1 MRYLPTKCLMLASGL
16 RKCERLTH
24 KMFEAGVGSEEVGQ
38 RLHLGVTQQGE
49 TVQLD
54 DVVDSQGRCV
64 LDLPTITKGQCDSVQ
79 GRVLGDGGGW
89 WGGADVNN
97 FHTLLRCIPT
107 YSQHLDHDPSPIHPD
122 EV

>member
-1 MRYLPTKCLMLASGL
+1 M
-16 RKCERLTH
+16 
-24 KMFEAGVGSEEVGQ
+24 
-38 RLHLGVTQQGE
+38 TQQGE

-64 LDLPTITKGQCDSVQ
+64 LDLPTITKGQCDNVQ
-79 GRVLGDGGGW
+79 GRVLGDVGGG
-89 WGGADVNN
+89 GGADVNN
-97 FHTLLRCIPT
+97 FHTLLHCIPT